1 MSPEKSNEPN
11 QTFLSQNDRPE
22 LNLDPNQRLSELCVR
37 DLVAILA
44 EHPLKYRPRGE
55 IIIDFSDGTL
65 NVPGLQQVIKEVA
78 ELKEQVNK
86 LSEQVSAFRQN
97 PPN

>member
-11 QTFLSQNDRPE
+11 QTFLSQNDRP
-22 LNLDPNQRLSELCVR
+22 LNLDPNQRLSELYVR

-55 IIIDFSDGTL
+55 IIIDISDGTL
-65 NVPGLQQVIKEVA
+65 NVPGLQQVIEEVA
-78 ELKEQVNK
+78 ELKAQVNK
-86 LSEQVSAFRQN
+86 LLSQ
-97 PPN
+97 